1 MTLKD
6 ERTNAVN
13 RAREFMRKLLSP
25 YNGGFKGTKK
35 EVRLEARSVLKHY
48 PAEYEIE
55 QITKYKKCGNILG
68 KKDE

>member
-25 YNGGFKGTKK
+25 YNGGYKRVTR
-35 EVRLEARSVLKHY
+35 EVKQDARAVLKHY
-48 PAEYEIE
+48 PSDWEIE
-55 QITKYKKCGNILG
+55 KITECKKCGEILG
-68 KKDE
+68 K